1 MGAGECE
8 WWRPW
13 VEHVEFFESSWEWM
27 PFSMLCVYVCGFK
40 QHIFMI
46 VIYVYEIASQ
56 HSIRKKWQRG
66 RGVWVAALLR
76 RVLRRGVG
84 TEGLSL

>member
-1 MGAGECE
+1 MLVNVNGDDHGLNMLNALRALENECL
-8 WWRPW
+8 
-13 VEHVEFFESSWEWM
+13 F
-27 PFSMLCVYVCGFK
+27 LCYVYVCGFK

-66 RGVWVAALLR
+66 RGV
-76 RVLRRGVG
+76 
-84 TEGLSL
+84 

>member
-1 MGAGECE
+1 M
-8 WWRPW
+8 
-13 VEHVEFFESSWEWM
+13 HVEYVELVGPCRWM
-27 PFSMLCVYVCGFK
+27 LVNVNGDDHGLNMLSAARALENECVFLCVYVCGFK

-66 RGVWVAALLR
+66 R
-76 RVLRRGVG
+76 RV
-84 TEGLSL
+84 

>member
-1 MGAGECE
+1 MLVNVNGDDHGLNMLNALRALENECL
-8 WWRPW
+8 
-13 VEHVEFFESSWEWM
+13 F
-27 PFSMLCVYVCGFK
+27 LCYVYMCGFK

-66 RGVWVAALLR
+66 RGV
-76 RVLRRGVG
+76 
-84 TEGLSL
+84 

>member
-1 MGAGECE
+1 
-8 WWRPW
+8 
-13 VEHVEFFESSWEWM
+13 M

-56 HSIRKKWQRG
+56 HSIRLKSVVFFRLEKSQRLQ
-66 RGVWVAALLR
+66 RLAD
-76 RVLRRGVG
+76 
-84 TEGLSL
+84 